1 MSNLKLLNLIVLAN
15 FYNENYCEPRDGS
28 GGPAEAARFAHKT
41 ADRFDRGYHLKSL
54 SRWPRNKDQLL

>member
-41 ADRFDRGYHLKSL
+41 ADRFDRGII
-54 SRWPRNKDQLL
+54 